1 MVEREEAA
9 VVEAWL
15 SALET
20 RQMADLIVSKCR
32 GRCVRCRR
40 PMSSD
45 APRWRKAARC
55 RGWQASSLR
64 ALLCAASLLAR
75 EPDRARARASVH
87 GGQLDSRPWMRH
99 GCSRCWLAR
108 ACSRKARV
116 TGVDRHPWAVEEA
129 RRTLSVLGVTGTAR
143 RRPDARADCRHG
155 VRGAAAEA
163 ALLHRRATGGGR
175 PHQPSRPGRAAGVR
189 RERDRRCGAARRL
202 ARSARPYAASGGRVL
217 IVEPLAGF
225 VAPWWGAWQRAFE
238 ASGGRAHEW
247 RFDVKLPAIV
257 EKLDRAAGLNHREL
271 KARTLSF

>member
-1 MVEREEAA
+1 MNRIVRELGRPFTEVSSILDLGCGTGAA
-9 VVEAWL
+9 GA
-15 SALET
+15 
-20 RQMADLIVSKCR
+20 
-32 GRCVRCRR
+32 
-40 PMSSD
+40 
-45 APRWRKAARC
+45 
-55 RGWQASSLR
+55 GW
-64 ALLCAASLLAR
+64 
-75 EPDRARARASVH
+75 
-87 GGQLDSRPWMRH
+87 
-99 GCSRCWLAR
+99 AR

-143 RRPDARADCRHG
+143 VDDLTRVPIAGTASVERQRGRVAAQARDQ
-155 VRGAAAEA
+155 AAADRTSHRGQGV
-163 ALLHRRATGGGR
+163 LLAFAVNEIDDVERRDGL
-175 PHQPSRPGRAAGVR
+175 
-189 RERDRRCGAARRL
+189 RDRL
-202 ARSARPYAASGGRVL
+202 VSYAASGGRVL